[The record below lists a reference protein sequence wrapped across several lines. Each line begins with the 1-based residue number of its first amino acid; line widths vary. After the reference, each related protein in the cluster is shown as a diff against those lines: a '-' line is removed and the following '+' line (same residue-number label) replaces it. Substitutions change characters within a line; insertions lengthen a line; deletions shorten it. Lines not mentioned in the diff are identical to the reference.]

1 MTYTALLLAGL
12 AVLTCKTWALVD
24 VRMEDVVE
32 VTLKGQAKISCTYT
46 LTEEAKMIIWF
57 TKLPGKDQN
66 RKRFYYS
73 ENQTEIIDQNHEYAE
88 RIKVSHSYD
97 TEEERGSVVLILD
110 DVQLTDEREFICMV
124 HSVLNDVGEGR
135 THLKIYNSPSLPVI
149 EREHTGISVSETEPS
164 KVAQCKVDDG
174 YPRPNIT
181 WYKGSFPLD
190 PSDEVKILES
200 VTVKP
205 SGLFRVESELHI
217 KVKKE
222 DEGAHFYCEVKYLML
237 GKARMTESSRFN
249 VTVHYPTTNIKLSI
263 NPPDKLIKEGDTL
276 ELQCE
281 GNGNPQPI
289 FSFRHGERDLI
300 NEDNGI
306 LHLKNVKRSD
316 SGEYVCES
324 LDLDTGMNY
333 EDSLNIKVHYL
344 DNIMVTPDETDPD
357 QGHDI
362 TLTCNALSSLPTH
375 TAWYKDGKL
384 LVERHVLEL
393 HNASYETTG
402 KYMCEVMVLSLPELK
417 KQKSVQVNVRG
428 KPEIKE
434 GIKVNQMNKVNHP
447 VNLTCY
453 AQGYPI
459 PNITWTLFDQQTGQI
474 VPVLKIVN
482 QMMDNSVHSLISV
495 KATSDLIA
503 NCSATNEL
511 GTDDA
516 SQSIKAFVRV
526 TTISPTST
534 TTEATEIT
542 VQPKSP
548 QKGGSGVIIA
558 VIIIC
563 LLLIAI
569 VGSVL
574 YYLYKKGKL
583 PCGRS
588 GKKDFMKQKASKDDI
603 VMEMKSGKSEEAVL
617 LQGVN
622 GDKKSPTE

>member
-12 AVLTCKTWALVD
+12 AALTCKTWAVVD

-32 VTLKGQAKISCTYT
+32 VTLKGQAKISCMYT

-57 TKLPGKDQN
+57 TKLPGNDQN
-66 RKRFYYS
+66 RKKFYYS
-73 ENQTEIIDQNHEYAE
+73 ENQTEIINEDHEYAE

-110 DVQLTDEREFICMV
+110 DVQLADEREFICMV

-149 EREHTGISVSETEPS
+149 ESEHTGISVSETEPS
-164 KVAQCKVDDG
+164 KVAQCNVDNG
-174 YPRPNIT
+174 YPRPSIT
-181 WYKGSFPLD
+181 WYKDSFPLD
-190 PSDEVKILES
+190 PSDSEVKIMES

-205 SGLFRVESELHI
+205 SGLFKVESELYI

-222 DEGAHFYCEVKYLML
+222 DEGALFYCEVKYLML

-249 VTVHYPTTNIKLSI
+249 VTIYYPTTNVTLSI
-263 NPPDKLIKEGDTL
+263 NSPDKLIKEGDTV
-276 ELQCE
+276 ELRCE
-281 GNGNPQPI
+281 GNGNPEPI
-289 FSFRHGERDLI
+289 FSFKHNEEDLKSK
-300 NEDNGI
+300 ENGI
-306 LHLKNVKRSD
+306 LHLEDVKRSD

-324 LDLDTGMNY
+324 FDVETYNNY

-344 DNIMVTPDETDPD
+344 DHIVVTPDETDLD

-375 TAWYKDGKL
+375 TTWYKDGKL

-393 HNASYETTG
+393 HNTSYETAG
-402 KYMCEVMVLSLPELK
+402 KYMCEVMALSLPELK

-434 GIKVNQMNKVNHP
+434 GIKVSQMNKANHP

-459 PNITWTLFDQQTGQI
+459 PNITWTLYDQQTGQTI
-474 VPVLKIVN
+474 PVPKIVN
-482 QMMDNSVHSLISV
+482 QKMDNSVHSLISV
-495 KATSDLIA
+495 KATSELIA

-516 SQSIKAFVRV
+516 SQSITAFVRV
-526 TTISPTST
+526 TTTKATYT
-534 TTEATEIT
+534 TTE
-542 VQPKSP
+542 
-548 QKGGSGVIIA
+548 GGSGVIIA
-558 VIIIC
+558 VLIIC

-569 VGSVL
+569 LGSVL
-574 YYLYKKGKL
+574 YFLYKKGKL

-588 GKKDFMKQKASKDDI
+588 GKKDFMKQKESKDDI